1 MRTKEEI
8 RQEMRAKRKEIS
20 KEERRVA
27 GKEICKKLIE
37 SEIYLLL
44 KSWKVAIYLSTTHEI
59 PTRYIA
65 RSIWESKREV
75 VVPYWS
81 STKESY
87 QLTLMKPTAKLI
99 SGKMGIREPQ
109 ERIPVT
115 PEEVDA
121 FILPGLAF
129 DAQGGRLGYGAGIY
143 DKILTQARK
152 SVPKIAICYDWQVL
166 EEPLPLEAH
175 DIRMDWLVTEKR
187 VIHCKKNNLL

>member
-1 MRTKEEI
+1 
-8 RQEMRAKRKEIS
+8 MRAKRKEIS
-20 KEERRVA
+20 QTERQEA
-27 GKEICKKLIE
+27 GQEICKKLIE

-44 KSWKVAIYLSTTHEI
+44 KSWKVALYLSTTHEI

-65 RSIWESKREV
+65 QSIWESKREV

-87 QLTLMKPTAKLI
+87 QLTLMKPKAKLI

-166 EEPLPLEAH
+166 EESLPLEAH

-187 VIHCKKNNLL
+187 VIRCKDQC

>member
-44 KSWKVAIYLSTTHEI
+44 KSWKVALYLSTTHEI

-81 STKESY
+81 TTKESY
-87 QLTLMKPTAKLI
+87 QLTLMRPMAKLI